1 MKDKKVIAFSLW
13 GEKPMYT
20 IGAIRNAEISPEIYP
35 GWICRFYIGQSTPK
49 EVIDKLSDFEH
60 VEVVLM
66 PEEGNSIGMFWRFLA
81 ASDPEVSVVISRDT
95 DSRLNEREKLAVD
108 EWMASNKI
116 FHIMRD
122 HPAHGVPIL
131 GGMWGVKNPI
141 LRRMSKMI
149 EGFKKED
156 RYQIDQDFLRLE
168 IFPLIQ
174 DKCIVHD
181 VFFENKPWPKQR
193 EGYQFVGEPFDEN
206 ENPNE
211 LFRSQIKESGK

>member
-13 GEKPMYT
+13 GDKPMYT

-35 GWICRFYIGQSTPK
+35 GWICRFYIGQSTPN
-49 EVIDKLSDFEH
+49 EVVEKLSSLEH
-60 VEVVLM
+60 VEVVMM

-108 EWMASNKI
+108 QWLASDKI

-149 EGFKKED
+149 ESFAKED

-168 IFPLIQ
+168 IFPLVQ
-174 DKCIVHD
+174 EKCMVHD
-181 VFFENKPWPKQR
+181 VFFEHKPWPKER
-193 EGYQFVGEPFDEN
+193 EGYQFVGEPFDED